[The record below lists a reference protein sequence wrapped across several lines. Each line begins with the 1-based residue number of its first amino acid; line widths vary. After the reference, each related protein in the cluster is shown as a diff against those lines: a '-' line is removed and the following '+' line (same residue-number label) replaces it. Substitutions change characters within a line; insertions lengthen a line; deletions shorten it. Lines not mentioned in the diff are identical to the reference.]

1 LGEILREWGELPSFN
16 LPTHG
21 SKFDVILFGAVLF
34 VQIVPEAGKGMPIL
48 APLHAFKFQ
57 LENAIVA
64 FLWKQFND

>member
-1 LGEILREWGELPSFN
+1 MGRVAVVQLTDAWFEIRCHSFW
-16 LPTHG
+16 H
-21 SKFDVILFGAVLF
+21 VVLFVQCF
-34 VQIVPEAGKGMPIL
+34 VQIVPVADKGMPIL